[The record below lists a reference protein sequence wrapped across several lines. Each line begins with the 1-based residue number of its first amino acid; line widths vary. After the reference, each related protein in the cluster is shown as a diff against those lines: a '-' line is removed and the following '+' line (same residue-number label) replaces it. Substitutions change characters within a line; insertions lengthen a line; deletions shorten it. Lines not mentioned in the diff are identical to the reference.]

1 MKRLK
6 ECDIELRPVGSNQK
20 RKRGLGYG
28 ERVKKRNVIEHKR
41 ESEAIRKMIELRDK
55 GYSYRKIAEI
65 LNTMKVPT
73 KTGKGRWHGKT
84 IHQILMRLKVG

>member
-28 ERVKKRNVIEHKR
+28 ERVEKRNVIEHKR

-73 KTGKGRWHGKT
+73 KTGKGGWHGKT
-84 IHQILMRLKVG
+84 VYQIIAKRNIS

>member
-1 MKRLK
+1 M
-6 ECDIELRPVGSNQK
+6 GSNQK

-28 ERVKKRNVIEHKR
+28 ERVEKRNVIEHKR

-73 KTGKGRWHGKT
+73 KTGKGGWHGKT
-84 IHQILMRLKVG
+84 VYQIIAKRNIS